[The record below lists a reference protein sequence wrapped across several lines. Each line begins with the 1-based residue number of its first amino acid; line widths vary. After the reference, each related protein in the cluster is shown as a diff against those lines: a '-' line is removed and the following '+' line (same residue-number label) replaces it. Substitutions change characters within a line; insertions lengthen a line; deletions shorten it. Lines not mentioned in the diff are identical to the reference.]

1 MFKLKNL
8 LALLLALTMVIGLL
22 SACGAETPQPTESG
36 KEPVSGNET
45 PTEEDF
51 FDDWPL
57 TIKVWVCNTGNGY
70 EYLQSCASKF
80 NSMQDKYIVDL
91 SYAGSYQDVLLKMR
105 TSSAGSR
112 PDIFAADTESMYVIL
127 AQEDIFV
134 PIQKYI
140 DADNYD
146 MSSMLSNLQS
156 TYTQNGQWQAMPLGN
171 TVTGFFY
178 NADMLKAAG
187 IDPRTDLGSYEEM
200 VEACR
205 ILKSKGC
212 STPFYL
218 HTSSAFYTF
227 PMTAQGIHYV
237 DNNNGKDG
245 TPTRTLIGDEG
256 TDAYNATV
264 SFFDTIMTMSEEGL
278 MMPFGTTVADGRA
291 AFANGEMAFFTEFIS
306 SFNTINT
313 AVGGAFEVGFHEC
326 PTIDAGVTNYG
337 QCTGGGC
344 LFLGNNGDKWKE
356 QGAWEFMKF
365 LMSDENTAGFA
376 QASGYLPTT
385 TSGYESASYQS
396 FVASDFPSAK
406 YSLEAQQA
414 TGESCYNAWLPMFS
428 DFHALCREFYTKA
441 YNRSSSPEDLTKSFA
456 RAFDEVIELYH
467 LSNGG

>member
-1 MFKLKNL
+1 MFKLKKL
-8 LALLLALTMVIGLL
+8 LALLLVLGMIL
-22 SACGAETPQPTESG
+22 SLAACASGDTTPTGGSNATA
-36 KEPVSGNET
+36 GNEN
-45 PTEEDF
+45 PTEEEE

-70 EYLQSCASKF
+70 EYLQSAASEF
-80 NSMQDKYIVDL
+80 NSQQDKYIIDL

-105 TSSAGSR
+105 TSTAGSR
-112 PDIFAADTESMYVIL
+112 PDIFAADTESMYAVL

-140 DADNYD
+140 DADGYD
-146 MSSMLSNLQS
+146 MSDMLGNLES
-156 TYTQNGQWQAMPLGN
+156 TYTQNGAWQAMPLGN

-178 NADMLKAAG
+178 NADALEAAG
-187 IDPRTDLGSYEEM
+187 IDPRTDLGSYEEI

-205 ILKSKGC
+205 MLKSKGY

-264 SFFDTIMTMSEEGL
+264 SFFNSVMTMSEEGL
-278 MMPFGTTVADGRA
+278 MMPFGTTVSDARA
-291 AFANGEMAFFTEFIS
+291 AFANGEMVFFTEFIS
-306 SFNTINT
+306 SFNTIST

-365 LMSDENTAGFA
+365 LMNDENTAGFA

-385 TSGYESASYQS
+385 ISGYESAGYQS
-396 FVASDFPSAK
+396 FVETEFPTAK

-441 YNRSSSPEDLTKSFA
+441 YNRSTTAEELTKDFA
-456 RAFDEVIELYH
+456 EAFNEVIELYH